1 MPNKMLMF
9 RDQLVVLLLEQN
21 FQKILNK
28 VCNALN
34 LCPPGPPGPP
44 GKPGEDGFPGAR
56 GQPGA
61 PGLPGV
67 APPVTID
74 TVSFQLLYSI
84 TDK

>member
-1 MPNKMLMF
+1 MWYFYLNETF
-9 RDQLVVLLLEQN
+9 REFL
-21 FQKILNK
+21 IK

-74 TVSFQLLYSI
+74 TVSF
-84 TDK
+84 